1 MAFKNFYKQQETN
14 EKISEHPFKSG
25 SDYAR
30 TDDVYE
36 GGQQMISKFR
46 AWDKEKDRMIYPS
59 TLGVCFELDDDGI
72 NVVDVDVDYPI
83 DHIFPRIDSE
93 LMQST
98 GLKDKNGV
106 EIFEGDVV
114 VVENHPFQR
123 KEDSSAGME
132 IEGDYV
138 VGWNQH
144 DLTWCAGDLLL
155 ARLKPYVRV
164 IGNIYDNPDLLEAE

>member
-1 MAFKNFYKQQETN
+1 MT
-14 EKISEHPFKSG
+14 P
-25 SDYAR
+25 
-30 TDDVYE
+30 
-36 GGQQMISKFR
+36 KFR
-46 AWDKEKDRMIYPS
+46 AWDKKTETIQEVESISFKEKKLVIGQGNVAWFNSDYIRN
-59 TLGVCFELDDDGI
+59 FDDI
-72 NVVDVDVDYPI
+72 
-83 DHIFPRIDSE
+83 E

-106 EIFEGDVV
+106 EIFEGDIVA
-114 VVENHPFQR
+114 VENHPFQR

-132 IEGDYV
+132 IEGDYA

-164 IGNIYDNPDLLEAE
+164 IGNIYENPELLEEVKE

>member
-1 MAFKNFYKQQETN
+1 
-14 EKISEHPFKSG
+14 
-25 SDYAR
+25 
-30 TDDVYE
+30 
-36 GGQQMISKFR
+36 MIPKFR
-46 AWDKEKDRMIYPS
+46 AYSKEENEMYYPHNDKNVDWTIDDETGFIAPLVNLGGGMWGMIDKY
-59 TLGVCFELDDDGI
+59 D
-72 NVVDVDVDYPI
+72 
-83 DHIFPRIDSE
+83 

-114 VVENHPFQR
+114 AVENHPFQR

-164 IGNIYDNPDLLEAE
+164 IGNIYENSELLEEQR

>member
-1 MAFKNFYKQQETN
+1 
-14 EKISEHPFKSG
+14 
-25 SDYAR
+25 
-30 TDDVYE
+30 
-36 GGQQMISKFR
+36 MIPKFR
-46 AWDKEKDRMIYPS
+46 AYSKEENEMYYPHNDKNVDWTIDDETGFIAPLVNLGGGMWGMIDKY
-59 TLGVCFELDDDGI
+59 
-72 NVVDVDVDYPI
+72 
-83 DHIFPRIDSE
+83 E

-98 GLKDKNGV
+98 TLKDKNGV

-114 VVENHPFQR
+114 AVENHPFQR

-164 IGNIYDNPDLLEAE
+164 IGNI

>member
-1 MAFKNFYKQQETN
+1 
-14 EKISEHPFKSG
+14 
-25 SDYAR
+25 
-30 TDDVYE
+30 
-36 GGQQMISKFR
+36 MIPKFR
-46 AWDKEKDRMIYPS
+46 AYSTEENEMYYPHNDENVDWTIDDETGFIAPLVHLGSCMWGMIDKY
-59 TLGVCFELDDDGI
+59 V
-72 NVVDVDVDYPI
+72 
-83 DHIFPRIDSE
+83 

-106 EIFEGDVV
+106 EIFEGDIVA
-114 VVENHPFQR
+114 VENHPFQR

-132 IEGDYV
+132 IEGDYA

-164 IGNIYDNPDLLEAE
+164 IGNIYENPELLEEVKQ

>member
-1 MAFKNFYKQQETN
+1 
-14 EKISEHPFKSG
+14 
-25 SDYAR
+25 
-30 TDDVYE
+30 
-36 GGQQMISKFR
+36 MIPR
-46 AWDKEKDRMIYPS
+46 YRVWDKQTERMHIVS
-59 TLGVCFELDDDGI
+59 GIDFNDGLVSSVNI
-72 NVVDVDVDYPI
+72 WHEGWPWVLEPDEI
-83 DHIFPRIDSE
+83 A

-98 GLKDKNGV
+98 GMKDKTGV
-106 EIFEGDVV
+106 EIFEGDIVA
-114 VVENHPFQR
+114 VENHPFQR

-164 IGNIYDNPDLLEAE
+164 IGNIYENSELLERS

>member
-1 MAFKNFYKQQETN
+1 
-14 EKISEHPFKSG
+14 
-25 SDYAR
+25 
-30 TDDVYE
+30 
-36 GGQQMISKFR
+36 MIPKFR
-46 AWDKEKDRMIYPS
+46 AYSKEENEMYYPHNDKNVDWTIDDETGFIAPLVNLGGGMWGMIDKY
-59 TLGVCFELDDDGI
+59 
-72 NVVDVDVDYPI
+72 
-83 DHIFPRIDSE
+83 E

-114 VVENHPFQR
+114 AVENHPFQR

-164 IGNIYDNPDLLEAE
+164 IGNIYENSELLEEQ

>member
-1 MAFKNFYKQQETN
+1 
-14 EKISEHPFKSG
+14 
-25 SDYAR
+25 
-30 TDDVYE
+30 
-36 GGQQMISKFR
+36 MITRFR
-46 AWDKEKDRMIYPS
+46 AWDKRKNVMRDVAVLHFTKNGKTNFIEYWINP
-59 TLGVCFELDDDGI
+59 TELKSYHVR
-72 NVVDVDVDYPI
+72 NI
-83 DHIFPRIDSE
+83 D

-98 GLKDKNGV
+98 GLIDRNGV

-114 VVENHPFQR
+114 AVENHPFQR

-164 IGNIYDNPDLLEAE
+164 IGNIYENSELLEEQR

>member
-1 MAFKNFYKQQETN
+1 
-14 EKISEHPFKSG
+14 
-25 SDYAR
+25 
-30 TDDVYE
+30 
-36 GGQQMISKFR
+36 MIPKYR
-46 AWDKEKDRMIYPS
+46 AWDKRQNVMRDVAVLHFTKSGKVNSIEYWKTPS
-59 TLGVCFELDDDGI
+59 ELKSYHVRNI
-72 NVVDVDVDYPI
+72 
-83 DHIFPRIDSE
+83 E

-106 EIFEGDVV
+106 EIFEEDIL

-123 KEDSSAGME
+123 KEDSGVGME
-132 IEGDYV
+132 IEGNYV

-164 IGNIYDNPDLLEAE
+164 IGNIYENPELLEEVKE

>member
-1 MAFKNFYKQQETN
+1 
-14 EKISEHPFKSG
+14 
-25 SDYAR
+25 
-30 TDDVYE
+30 
-36 GGQQMISKFR
+36 MIPR
-46 AWDKEKDRMIYPS
+46 YRVWDKQTERMHIVS
-59 TLGVCFELDDDGI
+59 GIDFNDGLVSSVNI
-72 NVVDVDVDYPI
+72 WHEGWPWVLEPDEI
-83 DHIFPRIDSE
+83 A

-98 GLKDKNGV
+98 GMKDKNGV
-106 EIFEGDVV
+106 EIFEGDIVA
-114 VVENHPFQR
+114 VENHPFQR

-164 IGNIYDNPDLLEAE
+164 IGNIYENSELLERS